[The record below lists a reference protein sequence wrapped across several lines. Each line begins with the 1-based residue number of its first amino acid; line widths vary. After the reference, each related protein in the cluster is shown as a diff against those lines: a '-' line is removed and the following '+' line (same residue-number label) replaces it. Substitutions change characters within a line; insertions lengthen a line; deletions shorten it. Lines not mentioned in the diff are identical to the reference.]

1 MGRTPTSLTEVMDIG
16 RGEELVPLVHYKGI
30 SIDVVLL
37 YTDWVCR
44 MGRKASRNR
53 NLVFI

>member
-37 YTDWVCR
+37 YTDWVWR